1 MQQVRLLALLV
12 IMSKL
17 HIQGRLQLP
26 AGSLIVFTMGAALN
40 LLEQEQIR
48 WVL

>member
-26 AGSLIVFTMGAALN
+26 VNSPLVFTMDEAVA
-40 LLEQEQIR
+40 LLEEDQQR
-48 WVL
+48 